1 MTKIENL
8 EFMEKSIGSIFNIEK
23 YAPHILVT
31 INRFKKVIE
40 DSLVFEISD
49 LYNPDY
55 KYTHEA
61 ILTDVNTLGLF
72 QFTLSMPESISSS
85 TFENDMLASYENY
98 LDDIILNSFENL
110 QPIEASIVVLDLF
123 TLLYCYIVVS
133 EIKLDLK
140 EIMLKGMIKAIT
152 LYVHF
157 DGLNEI
163 SKTLYDL
170 HKDLH
175 ARTIESKH

>member
-1 MTKIENL
+1 MTNLENL
-8 EFMEKSIGSIFNIEK
+8 EFMGKSIGSIFDIEK
-23 YAPHILVT
+23 YAPSILVT

-40 DSLVFEISD
+40 DNLISEISD

-61 ILTDVNTLGLF
+61 VLTDVNTLGLF

-85 TFENDMLASYENY
+85 TFKDDMLASYENY

-110 QPIEASIVVLDLF
+110 QPIEASIIVLDIF
-123 TLLYCYIVVS
+123 VLLYCYIVVA
-133 EIKLDLK
+133 EVTPELK

-152 LYVHF
+152 LYVHY
-157 DGLNEI
+157 DGLNEL

-175 ARTIESKH
+175 ARTIKK